1 VNEFILYKE
10 GKRIRRVDIVG
21 DGVDEDDPIVRALLS
36 VVKTKGYSV
45 VFKDFMLINHSNSN
59 NSSSSSSGSS

>member
-59 NSSSSSSGSS
+59 NSSSSSGSS

>member
-59 NSSSSSSGSS
+59 NSSGSS

>member
-36 VVKTKGYSV
+36 VVRTKGYSV

-59 NSSSSSSGSS
+59 NSSSGSS

>member
-1 VNEFILYKE
+1 VNEFILYKD
-10 GKRIRRVDIVG
+10 GKRIKRVDIVG

-36 VVKTKGYSV
+36 VVRTKGYNV

-59 NSSSSSSGSS
+59 NNSSGSS

>member
-1 VNEFILYKE
+1 MNEFILYKE

-36 VVKTKGYSV
+36 VVRTKGYSV

-59 NSSSSSSGSS
+59 NNSSGSS

>member
-1 VNEFILYKE
+1 MNEFILYKE

-59 NSSSSSSGSS
+59 NSSGSS

>member
-1 VNEFILYKE
+1 MNEFILYKE

-59 NSSSSSSGSS
+59 NSSSSSGSS

>member
-36 VVKTKGYSV
+36 VVRTKGYSV

-59 NSSSSSSGSS
+59 NSSSSSGSS

>member
-1 VNEFILYKE
+1 MNKFILYKD

-36 VVKTKGYSV
+36 VVRTKGYSV
-45 VFKDFMLINHSNSN
+45 VFKDLMLINHSNSN
-59 NSSSSSSGSS
+59 NNNSSSSGGS

>member
-1 VNEFILYKE
+1 MNEFILYKE

-36 VVKTKGYSV
+36 VVKTKGYIV

-59 NSSSSSSGSS
+59 NSSSGSS

>member
-1 VNEFILYKE
+1 MNEFILYKD
-10 GKRIRRVDIVG
+10 GKRIKRVDIVG

-36 VVKTKGYSV
+36 VVRTKGYNV

-59 NSSSSSSGSS
+59 NNSSGSS

>member
-59 NSSSSSSGSS
+59 NSSGS

>member
-1 VNEFILYKE
+1 MRYQGSYLSSL
-10 GKRIRRVDIVG
+10 RIRRVDIVG

-36 VVKTKGYSV
+36 VVKTKGYIV

-59 NSSSSSSGSS
+59 NSSSGSS

>member
-36 VVKTKGYSV
+36 VVKTKGYIV

-59 NSSSSSSGSS
+59 NSSSGSS

>member
-59 NSSSSSSGSS
+59 NSSSGSS